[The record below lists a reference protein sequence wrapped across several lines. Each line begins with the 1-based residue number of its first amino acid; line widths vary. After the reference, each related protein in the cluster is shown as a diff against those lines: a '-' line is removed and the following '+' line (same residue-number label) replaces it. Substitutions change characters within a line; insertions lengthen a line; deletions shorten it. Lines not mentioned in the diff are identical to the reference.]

1 MGRESVVVVP
11 DIGDFKDV
19 EIIEI
24 LVNPGDTV
32 KAEDSLIS
40 LESDKAA
47 MEIPSSMGGTVK
59 ELKVKL
65 GDRVSQGSPILTLIV
80 DDAAAEPVPAAAS
93 AAQGAPPEAREPQ
106 AVAVSAPVPSP
117 TSAPEDVVETPAAP
131 AATAAAPAVDRAEP
145 SSGHGVPPH
154 ASPSVRRFAR
164 ELGADLSRISGTG
177 TKGRI
182 LKEDVQAFVK
192 ARLQQPERASSV
204 AFGLPEAVEID
215 YSQFGAIERQ
225 PLSRINKLSAA
236 ALHRAWITIPHVTQH
251 DEADITDLEAF
262 RVALKPEAER
272 KQIKLTLLPLVM
284 KAVVAALKTFPKF
297 NASLAANGEE
307 LILKRYYHLGFA
319 VDTPDGL
326 VVPVLRDADQKSVFE
341 IAAELGEVG
350 SRARGRKL
358 RNPDL
363 QGGTFTISS
372 LGGIGGT
379 AFTPIV
385 NAPEVAILGVSRAQT
400 KPVYREG
407 AWQPRLM
414 LPLSLS
420 YDHRV
425 IDGAEAA
432 RFTAYLVQLL
442 TDIRRVLL

>member
-24 LVNPGDTV
+24 LVNPGDTI

-65 GDRVSQGSPILTLIV
+65 GDRVSQGTPILTLIV
-80 DDAAAEPVPAAAS
+80 DDAAAEAPAANEEPAPPPVATHTETPSVAESPPSSVPEPVTVTVPSVPAPAAAEPS
-93 AAQGAPPEAREPQ
+93 AAA
-106 AVAVSAPVPSP
+106 
-117 TSAPEDVVETPAAP
+117 
-131 AATAAAPAVDRAEP
+131 
-145 SSGHGVPPH
+145 GVPPH

-164 ELGADLSRISGTG
+164 ELGADLARITGSGA
-177 TKGRI
+177 KGRI
-182 LKEDVQAFVK
+182 LKEDVQSYVK
-192 ARLQQPERASSV
+192 ARLQQPERAPT
-204 AFGLPEAVEID
+204 ALFGLPEPVEID
-215 YSQFGAIERQ
+215 FSQFGEVERQ
-225 PLSRINKLSAA
+225 PLSRINKLSSA

-251 DEADITDLEAF
+251 DEADITELEAF
-262 RVALKPEAER
+262 RVSLKSEAER
-272 KQIKLTLLPLVM
+272 RDVKLTPLPLVM
-284 KAVVAALKTFPKF
+284 KAVVAALKAFPKF

-307 LILKRYYHLGFA
+307 LILKRYYHIGFA

-326 VVPVLRDADQKSVFE
+326 VVPVLRDADRKSVFE
-341 IAAELGEVG
+341 IAAELGELGVK
-350 SRARGRKL
+350 ARGRKL

-400 KPVYREG
+400 KPVYRDG
-407 AWQPRLM
+407 QFVPRLM

-432 RFTAYLVQLL
+432 RFTAHIVQLL
-442 TDIRRVLL
+442 TDLRRILL